1 MTAVLPTLLAVMLL
15 TEPDEVV
22 DVAAAAAISEDANRV
37 ELAGQKKGL
46 ESEIKSARI
55 TSRSADL
62 DRKEGVVMFEGDV
75 VVRYSNDCT
84 MCADRLYMFV
94 AGSNELSRVVAL
106 GNVSITNDTRTG
118 TCAMATFRRKRSEI
132 EMFGDGK
139 GVLARLVERGEDEGA
154 LEGTCIRFW
163 LDAEQVEVEN
173 SRISAEQKGG
183 MNFL

>member
-1 MTAVLPTLLAVMLL
+1 MIAGLSAILAVMLL
-15 TEPDEVV
+15 AEPDEVI
-22 DVAAAAAISEDANRV
+22 DAAAAAAISEDANRV
-37 ELAGQKKGL
+37 ELAGQKGPVT
-46 ESEIKSARI
+46 EIKSARI

-84 MCADRLYMFV
+84 MCADRLYMFL

-106 GNVSITNDTRTG
+106 GSVSITNDTRTG

-132 EMFGDGK
+132 EMFGDGTN
-139 GVLARLVERGEDEGA
+139 VVARLVERGEDSAA
-154 LEGTCIRFW
+154 LEGTRIRFW
-163 LDAEQVEVEN
+163 LDTEQIEVED
-173 SRISAEQKGG
+173 SRISTEQKGGG

>member
-1 MTAVLPTLLAVMLL
+1 MIAGLSAVLAVMLL
-15 TEPDEVV
+15 TEPDEVI
-22 DVAAAAAISEDANRV
+22 DAAAAAAISEDANRV
-37 ELAGQKKGL
+37 ELAGQK
-46 ESEIKSARI
+46 ESVTEIKSARI

-84 MCADRLYMFV
+84 MCADRLYVFL
-94 AGSNELSRVVAL
+94 AGTNALNRIVAL
-106 GNVSITNDTRTG
+106 GNVSITNDVRTG

-139 GVLARLVERGEDEGA
+139 ATFARLVDHGDDAGA
-154 LEGTCIRFW
+154 LEGTRIRFW
-163 LDAEQVEVEN
+163 LDTEQVEVEN
-173 SRISAEQKGG
+173 SRISSEQKGG